1 MIWYKLNIDGFGRKN
16 TMALGGVG
24 FMLRDNNSFP
34 LCACCRF
41 IYWRLVIWGFGC
53 ESASKEYNN
62 LIVEV
67 DSSSL
72 IQLINDRTDPLWFL
86 WNIIYCILNL
96 LILFEKVRFALF
108 EKRES
113 IIRPIGYGTW
123 LDKKGM
129 NDFFFFFEGNVS
141 RWIIW
146 STYLW
151 R

>member
-1 MIWYKLNIDGFGRKN
+1 M
-16 TMALGGVG
+16 
-24 FMLRDNNSFP
+24 
-34 LCACCRF
+34 
-41 IYWRLVIWGFGC
+41 
-53 ESASKEYNN
+53 
-62 LIVEV
+62 

-129 NDFFFFFEGNVS
+129 NDFFFFFLREMFPDELSDLLTSDDRGDDCTRILN
-141 RWIIW
+141 
-146 STYLW
+146 
-151 R
+151 